1 MKRKYWTHT
10 SDLPPL
16 TDAEVESMSE
26 AIKGMLEKMRR
37 SQVWLIQQLAER
49 GLQTDK
55 SEMSSILSGT
65 RRGAK
70 CDFILRASLGL
81 LGSEWSKFNG

>member
-1 MKRKYWTHT
+1 MKRKYWTSA

-16 TDAEVESMSE
+16 TDSEVKSMSD
-26 AIKGMLEKMRR
+26 AIKEQLGKMRLT
-37 SQVWLIQQLAER
+37 QVWLIQRLGER

-70 CDFILRASLGL
+70 CDDILRASLIL
-81 LGSEWSKFNG
+81 LGMEQTNG